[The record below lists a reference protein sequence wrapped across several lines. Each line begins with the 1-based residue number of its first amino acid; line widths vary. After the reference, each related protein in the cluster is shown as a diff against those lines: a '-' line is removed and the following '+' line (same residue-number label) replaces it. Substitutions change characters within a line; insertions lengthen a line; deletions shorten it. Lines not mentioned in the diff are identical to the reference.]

1 VIVYLNGAYLPAA
14 QAQVSVFD
22 GGYLYGDGIYTTL
35 RLYRG
40 LPLDLVAHYERL
52 VRHSSQL
59 EIGFDLPLDVLR
71 EAIAELVARNA
82 LRDTD
87 GRLRITV
94 SRSGEPSL
102 PLPLENLGQIPS
114 TVVMTLTP
122 VAPEL
127 ASWQAKGIPVIC
139 LSEAYARG
147 NFPELKT
154 LNSLATLR
162 ALRRAAAAGCPEALL
177 TGPDGQLLEGAV
189 SNIFL
194 VLRDRSRGLHSLDY
208 TLATPASA
216 GEFLAGRTRE
226 RILKI
231 AAREDI
237 IARQT
242 VLELRDLATAREVFV
257 VSSVREVLPVVTVDG
272 TAVGEG
278 IPGPVT
284 RLIQE
289 KYAAL
294 IARDLREQETQP

>member
-1 VIVYLNGAYLPAA
+1 MIVYLNGAYLPAA

-59 EIGFDLPLDVLR
+59 EIGFDLPLDDLR

-94 SRSGEPSL
+94 SRSGESSR
-102 PLPLENLGQIPS
+102 PLPLENLSQIPS

-127 ASWQAKGIPVIC
+127 ASWQANGIPVIC

-154 LNSLATLR
+154 LNSLATLS

-177 TGPDGQLLEGAV
+177 SGPDGRLLEGAV

-194 VLRDRSRGLHSLDY
+194 VAGKHLV
-208 TLATPASA
+208 TPASA
-216 GEFLAGRTRE
+216 GGFLAGRTRE

-231 AAREDI
+231 AARENL
-237 IARQT
+237 AVHQT
-242 VLELRDLATAREVFV
+242 VIDRRDLATAGEVFV

-272 TAVGEG
+272 AAVGEG

-289 KYAAL
+289 KYRAL
-294 IARDLREQETQP
+294 IARDLQDQ

>member
-1 VIVYLNGAYLPAA
+1 MIVYLNGAYLPAA
-14 QAQVSVFD
+14 RARVSVFD
-22 GGYLYGDGIYTTL
+22 GGYMYGDGIYTTL
-35 RLYRG
+35 RLYGG

-52 VRHSSQL
+52 VRHSTQL
-59 EIGFDLPLDVLR
+59 EIRFDLPLDALR
-71 EAIAELVARNA
+71 AAIAELVARND
-82 LRDTD
+82 LGNTD

-94 SRSGEPSL
+94 SRSGEPGL
-102 PLPLENLGQIPS
+102 PMPLHDLAQIPS
-114 TVVMTLTP
+114 TVVLALTP

-127 ASWQAKGIPVIC
+127 ARWQADGIPVIC

-194 VLRDRSRGLHSLDY
+194 VTGDQASGNHAQEGA
-208 TLATPASA
+208 LATPASA
-216 GEFLAGRTRE
+216 GDFLAGRTRE

-231 AAREDI
+231 AAREKI
-237 IARQT
+237 TTRQT
-242 VLELRDLATAREVFV
+242 VLDRSDLAAAREVFV
-257 VSSVREVLPVVTVDG
+257 VSSVREVLPVVRIDG
-272 TAVGEG
+272 VVVGEG
-278 IPGPVT
+278 VPGPVT

-294 IARDLREQETQP
+294 IARDLRSQ